1 MESSENLSP
10 ASPSNSQ
17 EKLSKPEWLEEKSVN
32 ELKFCNELLSE
43 HELRFIEDCFY
54 DIDGAMPIQIV
65 ENIVAEKL
73 IGASVSYG
81 IANKIKNITNALK
94 HLCYSE
100 EVPQVDDEINVRN
113 GVLKTDG
120 AFLIERKFCHNRLNV
135 TFAVDT
141 SPPLRW
147 ISFMNELLEPDDVKT
162 LQEYMGY
169 CLINSTKA
177 QTMLFLV
184 GKGGEGKSRIGVVM
198 NYLFGNAC
206 YCESIVDL
214 SKDKYLR
221 GNLVGK
227 TVLVDD
233 DMSFEGIKD
242 TSFIKSLVT
251 SETSISVQWKNR
263 QAIQAQLRVRAMVF
277 SNSPPTSLYDK
288 TDGWH
293 RRLIVLS
300 TKPAPVN
307 RVIDRDLSEKLIS
320 EIDGIFLWAFE
331 GLRRLISNNYQFTLS
346 DRTSSLMKEIRR
358 ESCNISEFIEDSQ
371 AVQFIPNNITCSVD
385 IYNAYCNWCYGN
397 GLTPFKQKSFY
408 DWLSQNADKYNLIAT
423 NKAHN
428 GRNYVRGYSG
438 IRVSFKSI
446 LS

>member
-65 ENIVAEKL
+65 EKIVAEKL

-100 EVPQVDDEINVRN
+100 EVPQTYDEINVRN

-120 AFLIERKFCHNRLNV
+120 AFLNERKFCHNRLNV
-135 TFAVDT
+135 TFTVDT

-147 ISFMNELLEPDDVKT
+147 ISFVNELLEPDDVKT

-184 GKGGEGKSRIGVVM
+184 GKGG
-198 NYLFGNAC
+198 
-206 YCESIVDL
+206 
-214 SKDKYLR
+214 
-221 GNLVGK
+221 
-227 TVLVDD
+227 
-233 DMSFEGIKD
+233 
-242 TSFIKSLVT
+242 
-251 SETSISVQWKNR
+251 
-263 QAIQAQLRVRAMVF
+263 
-277 SNSPPTSLYDK
+277 
-288 TDGWH
+288 H
-293 RRLIVLS
+293 
-300 TKPAPVN
+300 
-307 RVIDRDLSEKLIS
+307 
-320 EIDGIFLWAFE
+320 EIDDGVGGVFVHVDVGDAIGRRQVVDGVDGHLE
-331 GLRRLISNNYQFTLS
+331 RGL
-346 DRTSSLMKEIRR
+346 
-358 ESCNISEFIEDSQ
+358 
-371 AVQFIPNNITCSVD
+371 
-385 IYNAYCNWCYGN
+385 
-397 GLTPFKQKSFY
+397 
-408 DWLSQNADKYNLIAT
+408 
-423 NKAHN
+423 H
-428 GRNYVRGYSG
+428 
-438 IRVSFKSI
+438 
-446 LS
+446 